1 MPVDWDALP
10 LESLDEIV
18 RWGRSCEE
26 LEHDGKPHEG
36 GSHDVGKGK
45 VVKILN
51 NHQALIL
58 RDDGFE
64 DVYNL
69 IELIVVSAETHTEA
83 AFKHIPEHHNDEES
97 SIKKTSKRHKQ
108 NNGKVWEIDLHI
120 EHLVDKHKSLSN
132 YEIVQIQIRHCE
144 FTIEKA
150 IKKGVGELDNIII
163 EEVSYEGYGPFG
175 IAILVEAITDNK
187 NRTVAD
193 VRHAL
198 SKFGGSLGQ
207 TGSVSWNFERTGIIL
222 IDKNKIAENDIFE
235 FSVENDCIEFFE
247 DEDCF
252 RLHFNSN
259 DLYSKLDILEA
270 LNIPVDSSFLA
281 HVPKDEI
288 KLSKDEHDK
297 VEKLLDFL
305 EELED
310 IQNVFSNQ
318 TLGLN

>member
-1 MPVDWDALP
+1 MSCHSKWSTIKRKKGAL
-10 LESLDEIV
+10 DQK
-18 RWGRSCEE
+18 R
-26 LEHDGKPHEG
+26 GK
-36 GSHDVGKGK
+36 
-45 VVKILN
+45 L
-51 NHQALIL
+51 
-58 RDDGFE
+58 F
-64 DVYNL
+64 
-69 IELIVVSAETHTEA
+69 
-83 AFKHIPEHHNDEES
+83 S
-97 SIKKTSKRHKQ
+97 SISKEITVSSRLGGKDIDSNPRLRQAVKKAKTL
-108 NNGKVWEIDLHI
+108 NMPN
-120 EHLVDKHKSLSN
+120 SN
-132 YEIVQIQIRHCE
+132 
-144 FTIEKA
+144 IEKA

-175 IAILVEAITDNK
+175 IAILIEAITDNK

-207 TGSVSWNFERTGIIL
+207 AGSVSWNFERTGIIL

-252 RLHFNSN
+252 RLHFHSN

>member
-1 MPVDWDALP
+1 MAGHSKWSTIKRKKGAL
-10 LESLDEIV
+10 DQK
-18 RWGRSCEE
+18 R
-26 LEHDGKPHEG
+26 GK
-36 GSHDVGKGK
+36 
-45 VVKILN
+45 L
-51 NHQALIL
+51 
-58 RDDGFE
+58 F
-64 DVYNL
+64 
-69 IELIVVSAETHTEA
+69 
-83 AFKHIPEHHNDEES
+83 S
-97 SIKKTSKRHKQ
+97 SISKEITVSSRLGGKDIDSNPRLRQAVKKAKTL
-108 NNGKVWEIDLHI
+108 NMPN
-120 EHLVDKHKSLSN
+120 SN
-132 YEIVQIQIRHCE
+132 
-144 FTIEKA
+144 IEKA

-175 IAILVEAITDNK
+175 IAILIEAITDNK

-207 TGSVSWNFERTGIIL
+207 AGSVSWNFERTGIIL

-288 KLSKDEHDK
+288 KLSKDENDK